1 LIEINE
7 SSLKIKNCSNENE
20 KRFKLSKIFSLSS
33 REHKR
38 SRFIKLDS
46 LDGRP
51 HDINFHIVTQDLNLF
66 KEVIASL
73 ELFRVI
79 DETSI
84 EFSWYEDPSATS

>member
-1 LIEINE
+1 M
-7 SSLKIKNCSNENE
+7 KT
-20 KRFKLSKIFSLSS
+20 KRDKLSKIFSLSS